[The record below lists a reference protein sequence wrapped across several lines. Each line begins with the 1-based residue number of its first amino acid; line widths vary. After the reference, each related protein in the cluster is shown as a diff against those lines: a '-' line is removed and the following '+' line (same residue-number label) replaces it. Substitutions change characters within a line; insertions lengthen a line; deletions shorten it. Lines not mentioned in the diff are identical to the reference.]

1 MSKESYIRGF
11 CKAAEAHGIDPQ
23 ALAKF
28 AAGEFAGAVPTPGA
42 VVVGKDNIPK
52 VFPDTP
58 DHPGVLFWA
67 RDTNSRDADYAKVK
81 NDMIGKNPSDIAA
94 LEMGVTDP
102 KYWAAHTTAVDRVTA
117 PWRKAVKRY
126 KELFP
131 AAKDRLPNL
140 PEALRDAMIRNYHN
154 EMASLTGTPTR
165 VSAPVK
171 K

>member
-1 MSKESYIRGF
+1 MSKQSYIRGF
-11 CKAAEAHGIDPQ
+11 CKAAEANGVDPQ

-52 VFPDTP
+52 VYPDI
-58 DHPGVLFWA
+58 PGISSVLFLDK
-67 RDTNSRDADYAKVK
+67 DTNSEDAYYAKAT
-81 NDMIGKNPSDIAA
+81 NDMIGKHPNNIAA
-94 LEMGVTDP
+94 LEMGATDP

-117 PWRKAVKRY
+117 PWRKAVKSY
-126 KELFP
+126 KELYP
-131 AAKDRLPNL
+131 DDTDRLPNL
-140 PEALRDAMIRNYHN
+140 PKALRDAMIRNYHN
-154 EMASLTGTPTR
+154 EMASMTGTPTR

>member
-11 CKAAEAHGIDPQ
+11 CKAAEAYGVDPQ

-42 VVVGKDNIPK
+42 VVVGKDDIPT
-52 VFPDTP
+52 VYPYAPDFPSA
-58 DHPGVLFWA
+58 LFGDS
-67 RDTNSRDADYAKVK
+67 DTNSRDADYAKVK
-81 NDMIGKNPSDIAA
+81 NDNIGKHPNNIAA
-94 LEMGVTDP
+94 LEMGATDP

-117 PWRKAVKRY
+117 PWRKAVKSY
-126 KELFP
+126 KELYP
-131 AAKDRLPNL
+131 AATDRLPDL

>member
-11 CKAAEAHGIDPQ
+11 CKAADAHGVDPQ

-28 AAGEFAGAVPTPGA
+28 AAGEFAGAVPTQGA

-52 VFPDTP
+52 VCPDIPYFPGT
-58 DHPGVLFWA
+58 LFLA
-67 RDTNSRDADYAKVK
+67 KDKNSEAAHYAKVD
-81 NDMIGKNPSDIAA
+81 NDVIGELPNNIAA
-94 LEMGVTDP
+94 LEMGATDP

-117 PWRKAVKRY
+117 PWRKAVKSYRKLY
-126 KELFP
+126 PYSTGSFP
-131 AAKDRLPNL
+131 VL

>member
-11 CKAAEAHGIDPQ
+11 CKAAEAHGVDPQ

-42 VVVGKDNIPK
+42 VVVGKDNIPR
-52 VFPDTP
+52 VYPDEP
-58 DHPGVLFWA
+58 DLPGVLFFSK
-67 RDTNSRDADYAKVK
+67 DTNSKDADHAKVI
-81 NDMIGKNPSDIAA
+81 NDKLGQLPNNIAA
-94 LEMGVTDP
+94 LEMGATDP

-117 PWRKAVKRY
+117 PWRKAVKSW

-131 AAKDRLPNL
+131 ATTYLPNL
-140 PEALRDAMIRNYHN
+140 PKALRDAMIRNYHN